1 MQSAMGLV
9 PVDESTPPLAVSLV
23 GISVFPTENLSHA
36 GGDELTITGIGL
48 PQTTDQIDVSFS
60 DGTKCKVTST
70 SASEAKCISK
80 GFDRNS
86 IDTLNPY
93 TMNVNVNGENDSSA

>member
-1 MQSAMGLV
+1 MGLV

-70 SASEAKCISK
+70 SAAEAKCISR
-80 GFDRNS
+80 GFDRN
-86 IDTLNPY
+86 
-93 TMNVNVNGENDSSA
+93 